1 MTYDQAKKIL
11 DRVKTG
17 VFYPREIVDRALRL
31 TGDLDDHETD
41 GGEGMVESLP
51 DESWQRGRSS
61 GSGMVGGRY
70 WGH

>member
-31 TGDLDDHETD
+31 TGDLDDYAED
-41 GGEGMVESLP
+41 RGEGMVESLQ
-51 DESWQRGRSS
+51 DESWQGRRSS
-61 GSGMVGGRY
+61 G
-70 WGH
+70 

>member
-31 TGDLDDHETD
+31 TGDLDDYAED
-41 GGEGMVESLP
+41 RGEGMASALP
-51 DESWQRGRSS
+51 DESWQGGRSS

>member
-11 DRVKTG
+11 DRVKAG
-17 VFYPREIVDRALRL
+17 IFYPREIVDRALRL
-31 TGDLDDHETD
+31 TGDLDDNETD
-41 GGEGMVESLP
+41 GGEGMAQALP

-61 GSGMVGGRY
+61 SSGMVGRYY

>member
-11 DRVKTG
+11 DRLKAG

-31 TGDLDDHETD
+31 TGDLDDYAED
-41 GGEGMVESLP
+41 RGEGMVESLQ
-51 DESWQRGRSS
+51 DESWQGGRSS
-61 GSGMVGGRY
+61 GSGMVGRHY